1 MEKRKLVTLTLKSKI
16 DLISTA
22 EMNPSKK
29 RKEIAEEF
37 GIAPTTVTGI
47 LKDKEKYKQQYF
59 SGQIDVNKSRV
70 RPARFNAVDDALLQ
84 WFTHARSSN
93 IPVTGPAMKA
103 KAEDISHQLGI
114 YDWSCSEGWLHRF
127 KKRHNISYKVISG
140 ERGAVD
146 EEKTDAW
153 IEDVLKPT
161 LSKYDSKDIFNADKT
176 GLFWRLLPDK
186 TLASK
191 SEKCFGGKKSK
202 DRITVMVCANMNGT
216 EKYPLFTIGKFR
228 NPRCFKGI
236 TLPVQYSANPKA
248 WMTLDLFKDWLR
260 GFDSSMAS
268 QHRKVLLVIDNC
280 PAHPRIHNLK
290 ATQLLFLPP
299 HATSKL
305 QPCNLGIIRSMN
317 VNYRKIS
324 LMKLIR
330 HIDTGAAYEDFKL
343 TLLDAVSMVKYA
355 WEEVTSTTISNCFI
369 KAGFTDNKASYTP
382 EKDDNLTNEPL
393 LERLFREYNISSS
406 DYVSVD
412 DNIPATAPAETAFA
426 PSSTS
431 SATTTQEAESDEDD
445 CGDPEETII
454 RAVALAC
461 LHKLQ
466 LRLMQTE
473 CSNAVQAPFHHFRKT
488 FERHLINT
496 RTQTTMTQFLFRAQ
510 RQQPETEHPQEQTQD
525 RETQEERQ
533 DGQTQEQTQ
542 ERQPDGQTKEER
554 QTDGRTQDGQT
565 QEQTREERQ
574 PDGHTQDKQT
584 QDRQTQEERQP
595 GGRTQEQTQEKRQP
609 DGQTQEERQDG
620 QTQEKRQDGQ
630 TEEERQDGQTQEE
643 RQDGQ
648 TQEKRQDGQTEEERQ
663 DGQTQERQS
672 DRQTQEER
680 QPDGQTQEE
689 RQDGQTDTGG
699 ETGWTDTGGETG
711 WTDRGGET
719 GWTDT
724 GGETGWTDT
733 GGETGWTD
741 TGEETGWTDTGG
753 ETGWTDTGGETGWT
767 DTGGETGWTDTGG
780 ETGWTD
786 TGETVRQTDTG
797 GETGWTDTG
806 ETVRQTDT
814 GGETGWTDT
823 GETVRQTDTGGETA
837 GRTDTGRTKTD
848 TGQTEAGGETDTGW
862 TYTGETV
869 GRTDTGWTET
879 DTGRTETGGETG
891 RTDT

>member
-1 MEKRKLVTLTLKSKI
+1 MEKRKLVTLTLKRKI
-16 DLISTA
+16 DLIGTA

-29 RKEIAEEF
+29 RKEIAEGF

-161 LSKYDSKDIFNADKT
+161 LSKYDSKDIFNADET
-176 GLFWRLLPDK
+176 GLVWRLLPDK
-186 TLASK
+186 TLAFK

-202 DRITVMVCANMNGT
+202 DRITVMVCANMDGT

-299 HATSKL
+299 NATSKL
-305 QPCNLGIIRSMN
+305 QPCDLGIIRSMK

-330 HIDTGAAYEDFKL
+330 HIDTGAAYEDFRL

-412 DNIPATAPAETAFA
+412 DNIPVTVPAETAFA

-445 CGDPEETII
+445 CGDPKETIT

-466 LRLMQTE
+466 LHLMQTE

-595 GGRTQEQTQEKRQP
+595 DGRTQEQTQEKRQP

-620 QTQEKRQDGQ
+620 QTQEERQDGQ
-630 TEEERQDGQTQEE
+630 TQEERQSDRQTQEERQDGQTQEE

-648 TQEKRQDGQTEEERQ
+648 TQEERQ
-663 DGQTQERQS
+663 DE
-672 DRQTQEER
+672 QTQEER
-680 QPDGQTQEE
+680 QDGQTQEE
-689 RQDGQTDTGG
+689 RQDGQTQ
-699 ETGWTDTGGETG
+699 
-711 WTDRGGET
+711 
-719 GWTDT
+719 
-724 GGETGWTDT
+724 
-733 GGETGWTD
+733 
-741 TGEETGWTDTGG
+741 EE
-753 ETGWTDTGGETGWT
+753 
-767 DTGGETGWTDTGG
+767 
-780 ETGWTD
+780 
-786 TGETVRQTDTG
+786 RQD
-797 GETGWTDTG
+797 
-806 ETVRQTDT
+806 
-814 GGETGWTDT
+814 
-823 GETVRQTDTGGETA
+823 
-837 GRTDTGRTKTD
+837 
-848 TGQTEAGGETDTGW
+848 GQTQEERQDGQTQEERQDGQTQEERQDGQTQEERQDGQTQEERQDGQ
-862 TYTGETV
+862 TQEERQDGQTQEERQDGQTQEERQDGQTQEERQD
-869 GRTDTGWTET
+869 GQTQEER
-879 DTGRTETGGETG
+879 
-891 RTDT
+891 

>member
-1 MEKRKLVTLTLKSKI
+1 MEKRKLVTLTLKRKI

-84 WFTHARSSN
+84 CFTHARSSN

-161 LSKYDSKDIFNADKT
+161 LSKYDSKDIFNADET

-186 TLASK
+186 TLAFK
-191 SEKCFGGKKSK
+191 SEKCYGGKKSK
-202 DRITVMVCANMNGT
+202 DRITVMVCANMDGT

-290 ATQLLFLPP
+290 ATRLLFLPP
-299 HATSKL
+299 NATSKL
-305 QPCNLGIIRSMN
+305 QPCDLGIIRSMK

-343 TLLDAVSMVKYA
+343 TPLDAVSMVKYA

-431 SATTTQEAESDEDD
+431 SATTTQKAESDEDD
-445 CGDPEETII
+445 CGNPEETI
-454 RAVALAC
+454 
-461 LHKLQ
+461 
-466 LRLMQTE
+466 T
-473 CSNAVQAPFHHFRKT
+473 
-488 FERHLINT
+488 
-496 RTQTTMTQFLFRAQ
+496 
-510 RQQPETEHPQEQTQD
+510 
-525 RETQEERQ
+525 
-533 DGQTQEQTQ
+533 
-542 ERQPDGQTKEER
+542 
-554 QTDGRTQDGQT
+554 
-565 QEQTREERQ
+565 
-574 PDGHTQDKQT
+574 
-584 QDRQTQEERQP
+584 
-595 GGRTQEQTQEKRQP
+595 
-609 DGQTQEERQDG
+609 
-620 QTQEKRQDGQ
+620 
-630 TEEERQDGQTQEE
+630 
-643 RQDGQ
+643 
-648 TQEKRQDGQTEEERQ
+648 
-663 DGQTQERQS
+663 
-672 DRQTQEER
+672 
-680 QPDGQTQEE
+680 
-689 RQDGQTDTGG
+689 
-699 ETGWTDTGGETG
+699 
-711 WTDRGGET
+711 
-719 GWTDT
+719 
-724 GGETGWTDT
+724 
-733 GGETGWTD
+733 
-741 TGEETGWTDTGG
+741 
-753 ETGWTDTGGETGWT
+753 
-767 DTGGETGWTDTGG
+767 
-780 ETGWTD
+780 
-786 TGETVRQTDTG
+786 
-797 GETGWTDTG
+797 
-806 ETVRQTDT
+806 
-814 GGETGWTDT
+814 
-823 GETVRQTDTGGETA
+823 
-837 GRTDTGRTKTD
+837 
-848 TGQTEAGGETDTGW
+848 
-862 TYTGETV
+862 
-869 GRTDTGWTET
+869 
-879 DTGRTETGGETG
+879 
-891 RTDT
+891 